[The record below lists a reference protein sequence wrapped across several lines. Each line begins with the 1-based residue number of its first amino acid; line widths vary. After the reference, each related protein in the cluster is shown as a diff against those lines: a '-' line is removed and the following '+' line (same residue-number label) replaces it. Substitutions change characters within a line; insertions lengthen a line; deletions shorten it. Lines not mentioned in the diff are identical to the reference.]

1 MKINIFTF
9 RGGVNASNDAT
20 FRLFDLKSNLMFL
33 LRKIRNTI
41 LRHAE
46 LISASNVTETLKRV
60 QGDNKIEHKTL
71 CHSELGSESRDVE
84 TKKRVQGDIKIEDK
98 PLCHYEFILKS
109 KGILNNILTAKKAF
123 AFTLAETLIVM
134 GIIGVVA
141 ALTIP
146 NLNSSTADKEKVAKV
161 KKIYSNLNDAL
172 GRAQVVYGPVEEW
185 KQLDSTAVAQTA
197 RFGERLTEFM
207 KVSKN
212 CKMEVNKGCLSSA
225 KVKSIGAVEDKNY
238 DGDNSVYKFITADG
252 TSIYFTSNGA
262 FVDIDGPIKGSTQYG
277 KDIFLF
283 QLADNDFVPM
293 RKNEF
298 SSYLTEL
305 TAGSGFS
312 ASGWIIDYDNM
323 DYLKLTKD
331 QKCPNGKTPTEQNPR
346 CK

>member
-1 MKINIFTF
+1 MAESIEIKCSHEGVLSRYRRVTF
-9 RGGVNASNDAT
+9 GLCKKE
-20 FRLFDLKSNLMFL
+20 FKMMFL
-33 LRKIRNTI
+33 FRKIRNTI

-46 LISASNVTETLKRV
+46 FVSASNVT
-60 QGDNKIEHKTL
+60 
-71 CHSELGSESRDVE
+71 E
-84 TKKRVQGDIKIEDK
+84 TKKRVQGDKI
-98 PLCHYEFILKS
+98 F
-109 KGILNNILTAKKAF
+109 KKAL

-298 SSYLTEL
+298 SSYLAEL